1 MKKEK
6 IKKVF
11 TMEKRKIKTV
21 FTYNNE
27 EFKLMKQV
35 GKFRTF
41 FNINEERCLIVDK
54 DDTVLFDI
62 SAVKMNGD
70 SFELFLNE

>member
-11 TMEKRKIKTV
+11 T
-21 FTYNNE
+21 YNNE
-27 EFKLMKQV
+27 EFKIMKQV
-35 GKFRTF
+35 GKFRAF
-41 FNINEERCLIVDK
+41 FNISEERCLIVDK
-54 DDTVLFDI
+54 KDAVLFDI